1 MSKKLVVLFFIFAIL
16 ITLSSV
22 YVVGGALAYMRYQ
35 QESLATQAYC
45 GGQTPVRI
53 CVHTPK
59 SIFSAFY
66 RSYMSTQYS
75 LFSVDYSSS
84 SSKTLLIGIT
94 IKGFS
99 QSQVQTV
106 TATGNTQTCAFIP
119 PMLDYALQTLTA
131 DEQTML
137 DIHVTDTQG
146 RPYYIQDIPLT
157 LYSRWLMHWT
167 QANRLQI
174 AAWVTPDDPAVAQLV
189 SKAMTHLTEQE
200 TPVPSALIGYLS
212 ASPQQVVD
220 QVDAIYDTLRLNY
233 QMHYVQEDIPYG
245 NGGVGDNLNQNI
257 RLPTEVLL
265 QHSGMCIEL
274 TNVLASAV
282 ERIGLHAEIVI
293 IPGHAF
299 LGIATTKDNKNF
311 EYWDAV
317 DMNNNIA
324 ADSANV
330 HADAVYRQHAKA
342 HTLVDT
348 ILMSDARN
356 AHVGPML

>member
-1 MSKKLVVLFFIFAIL
+1 MSKKSAVLFLTFAIL
-16 ITLSSV
+16 IMLSSV
-22 YVVGGALAYMRYQ
+22 YVVSGTLAYIRYQ
-35 QESLATQAYC
+35 QESLAAQAYC
-45 GGQTPVRI
+45 GGQAPVRI
-53 CVHTPK
+53 CVYAPK

-66 RSYMSTQYS
+66 RSYMSAQSS

-84 SSKTLLIGIT
+84 SPQTLLIT
-94 IKGFS
+94 IAIQGFS

-106 TATGNTQTCAFIP
+106 TATGNMQTRSFIP
-119 PMLDYALQTLTA
+119 PMQDQALQALTA
-131 DEQTML
+131 DKQTTL
-137 DIHVTDTQG
+137 DVHVTDTQG
-146 RPYYIQDIPLT
+146 RPYYVQDVPLT
-157 LYSRWLMHWT
+157 LYSRWLMRWT
-167 QANRLQI
+167 PANRFQI
-174 AAWVTPDDPAVAQLV
+174 AAWVTPDDPAVTQLV
-189 SKAMTHLTEQE
+189 SKARTHLAEQKM
-200 TPVPSALIGYLS
+200 PVPPALIGYSS

-245 NGGVGDNLNQNI
+245 NGAIGDHLNQNI
-257 RLPTEVLL
+257 RLPTEVLQ

-274 TNVLASAV
+274 TNLLASAV

-299 LGIATTKDNKNF
+299 LGVATSKDDKSF

-330 HADAVYRQHAKA
+330 HADTIYRQHAKA
-342 HTLVDT
+342 HALIDT
-348 ILMSDARN
+348 ILVSDARN
-356 AHVGPML
+356 AHIAPML